1 MPLYDYECTNCK
13 IEIELQTGMDEEPR
27 CEICQGK
34 LRRLISIGHGAYKR
48 SDAPW
53 IRSVNGYL
61 NDLEFVHKGRAKHIE
76 TREQARAHIEQQY
89 SDPDPKVQE
98 LKKEY
103 LERF

>member
-13 IEIELQTGMDEEPR
+13 IEVELQTGMNEIPR
-27 CEICQGK
+27 CKICLGDM
-34 LRRLISIGHGAYKR
+34 RRLITIGSGGIKR

-53 IRSVNGYL
+53 IRSVNHYL
-61 NDLEFVHKGRAKHIE
+61 NEPEYHGQIE
-76 TREQARAHIEQQY
+76 TREQARAHIEREY